1 MTNLEK
7 ESIIYLHKTLS
18 LWHRI
23 FNDKRYTIIYEHSDY
38 FPDEA
43 FDEEA
48 AEPGDG
54 EKHVTP
60 SIEGELRVAA
70 QEVRS
75 RHDGEWSIT
84 HERKLADIIQQGL
97 AAKEKLE
104 GASEDEKQDLQRI
117 VKQGEQARYDL
128 VVANLPF
135 AAYFAAASVGR
146 RQPPALEETGGVPQV
161 ARQGGDYMGS
171 LKEPGTYARIANLA
185 SPRASYED
193 RLQVAMEAM
202 WRAAKE
208 YSPEKKAKFITYAA
222 WRVQSAIE
230 QESLREVGGWCVDK
244 GVFDK
249 YMRQI
254 REAIDYGIPLP
265 VNTHRVKDV
274 GDHDG
279 LPHEQM
285 LKGRELASPDT
296 VKFQAPEEADVFGDS
311 TPLDISDVLADSHDI
326 LPATTV
332 EKMIRD
338 EVLYGILRE
347 VLTERQ
353 FSVVAMSLGLDDGKQ
368 KSFAEIGRKYGVTRE
383 RIRQI
388 YSQAMLKL
396 QHSSNSE
403 QLLGYRGTDNPRVE
417 FPGSMIPP
425 VVDGAFGNLKTQPVL
440 RREPAVKTKGGEG
453 AAEPRPPRDPRLE
466 SWQAYLGEPFDEQ
479 DL

>member
-1 MTNLEK
+1 M
-7 ESIIYLHKTLS
+7 
-18 LWHRI
+18 R
-23 FNDKRYTIIYEHSDY
+23 DRY
-38 FPDEA
+38 
-43 FDEEA
+43 
-48 AEPGDG
+48 G
-54 EKHVTP
+54 
-60 SIEGELRVAA
+60 
-70 QEVRS
+70 
-75 RHDGEWSIT
+75 GEWGID
-84 HERKLADIIQQGL
+84 HELNLAKIIQEGL
-97 AAKEKLE
+97 AAKKKLE
-104 GASEDEKQDLQRI
+104 GASDEDEKQDLQRI
-117 VKQGEQARYDL
+117 VEQSKQARYDL

-135 AAYFAAASVGR
+135 AAYYAAASVGR
-146 RQPPALEETGGVPQV
+146 RRLPALEETGGVPQV
-161 ARQGGDYMGS
+161 AKQNGDYMGI

-202 WRAAKE
+202 WRAAEK
-208 YSPEKKAKFITYAA
+208 YSPDPEKKKAKFITYAG

-230 QESLREVGGWCVDK
+230 QESLREVGGWYVDK

-249 YMRQI
+249 YMGQI
-254 REAIDYGIPLP
+254 REAIYYETPLP

-296 VKFQAPEEADVFGDS
+296 VKFQAPEEADVFGDG
-311 TPLDISDVLADSHDI
+311 TPLDISDVLADSHGTHPVI
-326 LPATTV
+326 TL
-332 EKMIRD
+332 EERIRD
-338 EVLYGILRE
+338 ETLYGILRDS
-347 VLTERQ
+347 LMERQ
-353 FSVVAMSLGLDDGKQ
+353 LGVVAMRFGLGDGKP
-368 KSFAEIGRKYGVTRE
+368 KSFAEIGREYGVTRE
-383 RIRQI
+383 RIRKI

>member
-1 MTNLEK
+1 
-7 ESIIYLHKTLS
+7 
-18 LWHRI
+18 
-23 FNDKRYTIIYEHSDY
+23 
-38 FPDEA
+38 
-43 FDEEA
+43 
-48 AEPGDG
+48 
-54 EKHVTP
+54 V
-60 SIEGELRVAA
+60 LR
-70 QEVRS
+70 
-75 RHDGEWSIT
+75 RHDGKWDID
-84 HERKLADIIQQGL
+84 HERYLAKIIQEGL
-97 AAKEKLE
+97 AAKKKLE
-104 GASEDEKQDLQRI
+104 GASEDEKQGLQCI
-117 VKQGEQARYDL
+117 VEQGEQARYDL
-128 VVANLPF
+128 VVVNLPF

-146 RQPPALEETGGVPQV
+146 RRLPALEKTGGVPQV
-161 ARQGGDYMGS
+161 AKQDGDYMGI
-171 LKEPGTYARIANLA
+171 LKEPGTYAPIVNLA

-202 WRAAKE
+202 WRAAEK
-208 YSPEKKAKFITYAA
+208 YSPDPEKKAKFITYAG

-230 QESLREVGGWCVDK
+230 QESLREVGGWYVDK

-249 YMRQI
+249 YMGQI
-254 REAIDYGIPLP
+254 REAIYYGTPLP

-296 VKFQAPEEADVFGDS
+296 VKFQAPEEADVFGDG

-347 VLTERQ
+347 VLTKKQ
-353 FSVVAMSLGLDDGKQ
+353 LSVVAMSFGLDDGEQ
-368 KSFAEIGRKYGVTRE
+368 KSFAEIGREYGVTRE

-396 QHSSNSE
+396 KHPSNSE
-403 QLLGYRGTDNPRVE
+403 QLLDYRGTDNPRVE
-417 FPGSMIPP
+417 FPGSMISP
-425 VVDGAFGNLKTQPVL
+425 VVDGALGNLKTQPVL

-466 SWQAYLGEPFDEQ
+466 SWQTYLGEPFDEQ